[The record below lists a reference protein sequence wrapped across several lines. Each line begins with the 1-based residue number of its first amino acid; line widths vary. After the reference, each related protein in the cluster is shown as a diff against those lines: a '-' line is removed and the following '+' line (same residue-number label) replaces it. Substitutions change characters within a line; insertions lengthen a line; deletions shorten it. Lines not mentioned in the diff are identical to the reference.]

1 MKVLFIM
8 FLVLFILIF
17 LFAKIEINGTYNI
30 TLIKRVYASIIT
42 SIVITLIIGLPILA
56 LCIFLQ
62 AKFIHGVR
70 KNENGVVAILLE
82 LSTQNVRQ
90 HARY

>member
-1 MKVLFIM
+1 VKVLFIM

-42 SIVITLIIGLPILA
+42 SIVITLIIGLPILG
-56 LCIFLQ
+56 I
-62 AKFIHGVR
+62 VY
-70 KNENGVVAILLE
+70 ILT
-82 LSTQNVRQ
+82 S
-90 HARY
+90 